1 MNAQS
6 VLRFLRAAP
15 VSSSFAIICIVI
27 YLLMLASGAHF
38 ADPHSRAMIE
48 WGGNYRALTINHQ
61 SWRLFTCMFLHGSLL
76 HISLNSIAI
85 FDICYLLE
93 QRIGAARL
101 TLVLLLS
108 GLTAAL
114 CSLIW
119 GPLLVS
125 FGASGAIMG
134 AAGCLL
140 VWLIMTESIA
150 KNPLPFVAL
159 LVGISL
165 PLGLGMFW
173 HRLDN
178 SAHVAGLLAGI
189 ALGAILYALKSLPAR
204 RQSLAQLLLL
214 VAGLCLIA
222 GVLRKQNRDEYRFL
236 AQLPTID
243 TILQQYAR
251 PQNFLSQQ
259 QPDWGRALQGWQQCL
274 QISEDW
280 PRLRLN
286 KRQELLALQITNV
299 CKVQQQVY
307 LMLARSKA
315 TPGQIM
321 QHPQFL
327 QYQVQA
333 QNLYAN
339 LLPGLSRELEVEF
352 AIQSQIGP
360 NPKIARPGPA
370 KP

>member
-6 VLRFLRAAP
+6 LMRFLRAAP
-15 VSSSFAIICIVI
+15 LSTSFALICIAM

-48 WGGNYRALTINHQ
+48 WGGNYRALTLNHQ
-61 SWRLFTCMFLHGSLL
+61 SWRIFTAMFLHGSLL

-93 QRIGAARL
+93 QRIGAWRL
-101 TLVLLLS
+101 GLVLLLS
-108 GLTAAL
+108 GLSASL

-150 KNPLPFVAL
+150 KNPLPFIAL
-159 LVGISL
+159 LAGISL

-178 SAHVAGLLAGI
+178 SAHIAGLLVGMMLGALLFAVQALGPRRQVQAQVLMLVAGLL
-189 ALGAILYALKSLPAR
+189 
-204 RQSLAQLLLL
+204 
-214 VAGLCLIA
+214 LI
-222 GVLRKQNRDEYRFL
+222 GTVLRKQNRDEYRFL
-236 AQLPTID
+236 AQLPAID

-251 PQNFLSQQ
+251 PQNFLSQA

-274 QISEDW
+274 QISAEW

-286 KRQELLALQITNV
+286 KRQELLALQIGNV
-299 CKVQQQVY
+299 CKVQQQTY

-315 TPGQIM
+315 TPRQIM

-327 QYQVQA
+327 QYQLQA

-360 NPKIARPGPA
+360 LAKNPLQLPGGR
-370 KP
+370 